1 MKIISIDVGIKNLA
15 YCLLECADED
25 TTINKLKILQWDSI
39 NLCAADPLIA
49 CCVVCKKKAKYYY
62 YPPSEAAGASE
73 AGASEA
79 AAQSEA
85 EEASDADKIY
95 VCSTHSKKIET
106 KYDIIVEKKASA
118 NKMDLVSIGIAIKKA
133 FDERFTGN
141 DAAAVAA
148 DHIVIENQISPIA
161 TRMKTIQGML
171 MQYFIMQG
179 IPSIT
184 FASAINKLKAFTDKK
199 KKISY
204 KERKKLGIDV
214 TAHLIKETQSLAGW
228 SPYFKTHQKQD
239 DLADS
244 FLQGI
249 WYLQSIKKLAEIK
262 ID

>member
-15 YCLLECADED
+15 YCFLECADED
-25 TTINKLKILQWDSI
+25 TDINKLKILQWDSI

-73 AGASEA
+73 
-79 AAQSEA
+79 
-85 EEASDADKIY
+85 ADKIY

-133 FDERFTGN
+133 FDERFTLN
-141 DAAAVAA
+141 AAAAQA

-262 ID
+262 IE

>member
-1 MKIISIDVGIKNLA
+1 MT
-15 YCLLECADED
+15 LL
-25 TTINKLKILQWDSI
+25 LK
-39 NLCAADPLIA
+39 
-49 CCVVCKKKAKYYY
+49 
-62 YPPSEAAGASE
+62 
-73 AGASEA
+73 
-79 AAQSEA
+79 
-85 EEASDADKIY
+85 
-95 VCSTHSKKIET
+95 
-106 KYDIIVEKKASA
+106 KKASA

-133 FDERFTGN
+133 FDERFTLN
-141 DAAAVAA
+141 AAAAQA

-214 TAHLIKETQSLAGW
+214 TSHLIKETQSLAGW

-262 ID
+262 IE